1 MFKQKDYYH
10 ELKRKTSYS
19 DEEIEKI
26 VNFLYTLAL
35 IEFNE
40 FENSRNY
47 EQESRSDG
55 PCIE

>member
-10 ELKRKTSYS
+10 ELKRKTSFS

-26 VNFLYTLAL
+26 INFLHKLAL

-40 FENSRNY
+40 FENRRNY

-55 PCIE
+55 PRLE